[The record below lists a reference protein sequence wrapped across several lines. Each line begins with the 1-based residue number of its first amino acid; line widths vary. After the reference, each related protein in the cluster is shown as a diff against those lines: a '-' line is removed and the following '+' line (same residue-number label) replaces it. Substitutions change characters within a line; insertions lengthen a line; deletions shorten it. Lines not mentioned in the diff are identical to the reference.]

1 MALARVRG
9 MLMPVMKLMASAGT
23 VIVLWVGGRRVMA
36 GRLSIGGLVAFAGY
50 LNLLA
55 WPTMALGWMLSIL
68 QRGRA
73 SMQRLEEIFEVPAE
87 IADAPG
93 AAPPA
98 TVRGEIE
105 FRDVEFAYGEAGNGP
120 PVLKSINLRIPAG
133 ATVAV
138 VGRTGSGK
146 STLVQL
152 LARLFDPSAGTIL
165 LDGRDIRT
173 LPLAWLRRQIAVVPQ
188 DPFLFSASVR
198 ENIAF
203 GAAADG
209 VGGPGAD
216 ARVAWAAG
224 AAGLARDIASLP
236 RGFDTVVGERG
247 VALSGGQKQR
257 VTLARALLV
266 EPRVLILDD
275 ALSSVD
281 TQTEREVLT
290 SLAAFL
296 RARTSIVIA
305 HRVATVKSADLI
317 VVIDGG
323 RIVESGDHESL
334 LARDGT
340 YAELFRRQRLEE
352 EIEAI

>member
-1 MALARVRG
+1 
-9 MLMPVMKLMASAGT
+9 
-23 VIVLWVGGRRVMA
+23 
-36 GRLSIGGLVAFAGY
+36 
-50 LNLLA
+50 
-55 WPTMALGWMLSIL
+55 
-68 QRGRA
+68 
-73 SMQRLEEIFEVPAE
+73 
-87 IADAPG
+87 
-93 AAPPA
+93 
-98 TVRGEIE
+98 
-105 FRDVEFAYGEAGNGP
+105 
-120 PVLKSINLRIPAG
+120 
-133 ATVAV
+133 
-138 VGRTGSGK
+138 
-146 STLVQL
+146 
-152 LARLFDPSAGTIL
+152 
-165 LDGRDIRT
+165 
-173 LPLAWLRRQIAVVPQ
+173 
-188 DPFLFSASVR
+188 
-198 ENIAF
+198 
-203 GAAADG
+203 
-209 VGGPGAD
+209 
-216 ARVAWAAG
+216 
-224 AAGLARDIASLP
+224 
-236 RGFDTVVGERG
+236 
-247 VALSGGQKQR
+247 